1 MKLMNFAFENPFQWT
16 GDNICT
22 LVIENPAFYR
32 KTMFELLAQTS
43 GQDGSFVLS
52 EAGDILDIGKSV
64 EVISDVFTADPA
76 QNRRILSGV
85 QKEAGELALH
95 DMQSESM
102 ELFSLVNQVLSEI
115 VFQTGLDLRFDE
127 ISEMTGLLKMLNLR
141 PDTVDLTLPE
151 RLLLYMEMCTH
162 FLKKRLFVIVNLRAC
177 MTKDE
182 LRKFFRDALYRKFS
196 ILTIESQSYGSFPFE
211 TVKIIDEDLC
221 EI

>member
-1 MKLMNFAFENPFQWT
+1 MNFAFENAFQWT
-16 GDNICT
+16 GDTICT
-22 LVIENPAFYR
+22 LVIENPSFYR
-32 KTMFELLAQTS
+32 KTMLELLAQTS
-43 GQDGSFVLS
+43 GQEGSFVLS
-52 EAGDILDIGKSV
+52 EEDILDFGKSV

-95 DMQSESM
+95 DMQPESM
-102 ELFSLVNQVLSEI
+102 ELFSLVNQTLSEI

-127 ISEMTGLLKMLNLR
+127 LTEVTSLLKLLNLR
-141 PDTVDLTLPE
+141 PDTLDLSLPE

-196 ILTIESQSYGSFPFE
+196 ILTIESRSYESFAFE
-211 TVKIIDEDLC
+211 SVKIIDEDLC